1 MCRKLTIGRHIGTQG
16 PKAPPRRRR
25 VQSGR
30 AGFTLTEVLVASAL
44 LMTALVP
51 ILKGLTSVHVHSI
64 RIERKTRSLTLAQAK
79 LDEIKALSIYNYD
92 DNFNEV
98 NSPLGSSYLCTV
110 NAVAAGGPNLRSI
123 TVKVGHDTDG
133 NNALGGGEVL
143 VTLETLTAR
152 RW

>member
-16 PKAPPRRRR
+16 PKAPPRR

-79 LDEIKALSIYNYD
+79 LDEIKARSIYNYASSFTE
-92 DNFNEV
+92 NN
-98 NSPLGSSYLCTV
+98 NPLDGSYLCTV
-110 NAVAAGGPNLRSI
+110 KDAAVGGPNLRSI
-123 TVKVGHDTDG
+123 AVEVGHDTNG
-133 NNALGGGEVL
+133 NNALGGDEVL
-143 VTLETLTAR
+143 VTLETLIAR

>member
-1 MCRKLTIGRHIGTQG
+1 M
-16 PKAPPRRRR
+16 
-25 VQSGR
+25 
-30 AGFTLTEVLVASAL
+30 ASAL

-79 LDEIKALSIYNYD
+79 LDEIKAMSTYNYVGSFTET
-92 DNFNEV
+92 NN
-98 NSPLGSSYLCTV
+98 PLDGSYLCTV
-110 NAVAAGGPNLRSI
+110 TDGAVNANLRSI
-123 TVKVGHDTDG
+123 SVKVGHDTNG

-143 VTLETLTAR
+143 VTLETLIAR

>member
-1 MCRKLTIGRHIGTQG
+1 MCRKLTIERHIGTQG
-16 PKAPPRRRR
+16 QKAPPRRRH

-79 LDEIKALSIYNYD
+79 LDEIKALSTYNYASSFTET
-92 DNFNEV
+92 NN
-98 NSPLGSSYLCTV
+98 PLDGSYLCTV
-110 NAVAAGGPNLRSI
+110 TDGAVNANLRMIAVA
-123 TVKVGHDTDG
+123 VGHDTDG
-133 NNALGGGEVL
+133 NNALGGDEVL
-143 VTLETLTAR
+143 VTLETLIAK